1 MRRFTKRFFRR
12 EFPVLIAAVAL
23 LAVGVGGYHT
33 LEGMSFLDS
42 LYMTVITIS
51 TVGYEEIHPLG
62 VAGRAFTIFV
72 IIAGAGVAAYFL
84 GVASQFFLDGE
95 WRAELE
101 RRWRTKMLARVRDH
115 VIVCGYGR
123 VGRHV
128 ASELA
133 REGLSFVI
141 VDPADSAV
149 EAIQS
154 EEYRCIRGD
163 ATDEQTLADAGI
175 DRARALVAAASTDA
189 ENVFIT
195 LTARSMNAG
204 LRIVARANAQE
215 SEAKL
220 RKAGAD
226 EVITPYPLSA
236 HRMVAAIARPEVADF
251 VDNVMREG
259 HLELERVA
267 LAADSPLVGKRLAEA
282 DLRNAAGVIVIG
294 IHDPLQGLVM
304 VPQADMVFAEGCGMI
319 VLGTRADLDRF
330 HQMTAG

>member
-1 MRRFTKRFFRR
+1 MRRFTKRFVRR
-12 EFPVLIAAVAL
+12 ELPVLAAAASLVAI
-23 LAVGVGGYHT
+23 GVGGYHQ
-33 LEGMSFLDS
+33 LEDMSFLDA

-51 TVGYEEIHPLG
+51 TVGYEEIHPLSP
-62 VAGRAFTIFV
+62 AGRTFTIFI
-72 IIAGAGVAAYFL
+72 IIAGAAVAAYFL

-95 WRAELE
+95 WRAQLE
-101 RRWRTKMLARVRDH
+101 RRWRVKMLSKLRDH
-115 VIVCGYGR
+115 VIVCGYGC

-141 VDPADSAV
+141 VDPSEKAV
-149 EAIQS
+149 EAIQQ
-154 EEYRCIRGD
+154 EEYPCIQGD
-163 ATDEQTLADAGI
+163 ATDEGVLTSAGI
-175 DRARALVAAASTDA
+175 DRARALISAASADA
-189 ENVFIT
+189 DNVFIT
-195 LTARSMNAG
+195 LTARSMEAG
-204 LRIVARANAQE
+204 LKIVARANTQE

-236 HRMVAAIARPEVADF
+236 HRMVAAITQPEVADF

-259 HLELERVA
+259 HLELERIA
-267 LAADSPLVGKRLAEA
+267 LAADSPLVGKKLAEA

-294 IHDPLQGLVM
+294 IHDPQQGLVM

-319 VLGTRADLDRF
+319 VLGTREDLARF
-330 HQMTAG
+330 HRLTDA

>member
-1 MRRFTKRFFRR
+1 MLRFTKRFLRR
-12 EFPVLIAAVAL
+12 EFPVVLAAAAL
-23 LAVGVGGYHT
+23 LAIGVGGYHI
-33 LEGMSFLDS
+33 LEDMSFLDA

-51 TVGYEEIHPLG
+51 TVGYMEIQPLG
-62 VAGRAFTIFV
+62 PSGRAFTIFV

-101 RRWRTKMLARVRDH
+101 RRWRVKMLKQVHDH

-128 ASELA
+128 STELA

-141 VDPADSAV
+141 IDANEAAV
-149 EAIQS
+149 ASVQH

-163 ATDEQTLADAGI
+163 ATDEAVLMAAGI
-175 DRARALVAAASTDA
+175 ERARALVSAASSDA
-189 ENVFIT
+189 DNVFIT
-195 LTARSMNAG
+195 LTARSLNPD
-204 LRIVARANAQE
+204 IQIIARANTQE
-215 SEAKL
+215 SEPKL
-220 RKAGAD
+220 VKAGAD
-226 EVITPYPLSA
+226 SVITPYPLSA
-236 HRMVAAIARPEVADF
+236 HRMVAAIVRPGVADF
-251 VDNVMREG
+251 VDDVMRTG
-259 HLELERVA
+259 HLELERIA

-294 IHDPLQGLVM
+294 VHDPQQGLVM

-319 VLGTRADLDRF
+319 VLGTREDLDRF
-330 HQMTAG
+330 HDITSG